1 MLGLDKILN
10 FLYNVKRFNLTRRR
24 HKEQKSYQKKK
35 RKLETISPPEPKKIF
50 HKKTV
55 EAKSKNQQDYLD
67 ALDEKELICCIGP
80 AGSGKTYLAVATALL
95 GLRSGR
101 YKKIIIT
108 RPLVQADE
116 DSGSLPG
123 DLMKKLD
130 PYLRPMY
137 NEMSHF
143 ITPEVVQQWLKNKQL
158 EIVPFGYVR
167 GWNFHNTFVLA
178 DETQNATYKQL
189 KLLITRLGRRST
201 MVLTGDYTQSDLPP
215 SKQGGIYK
223 MAKHIVPNVGDAA
236 VIELTIADIQR
247 GKLVANFL
255 IACEEY
261 ENEAGTRE
269 GTGAER

>member
-1 MLGLDKILN
+1 MLGLDKTFN
-10 FLYNVKRFNLTRRR
+10 FLYNVTTRFTLTRRR
-24 HKEQKSYQKKK
+24 HKEQKDYQKKK
-35 RKLETISPPEPKKIF
+35 RRLETISPPEPKKIF

-55 EAKSKNQQDYLD
+55 EAKSQNQQDYLD
-67 ALDEKELICCIGP
+67 AMDEQELICCIGP

-95 GLRSGR
+95 GMKSGR
-101 YKKIIIT
+101 YKKIVIT

-123 DLMKKLD
+123 DLMKKLE

-137 NEMSHF
+137 NEMNHF
-143 ITPEVVQQWLKNKQL
+143 ITPEIVKEWLRTKQL
-158 EIVPFGYVR
+158 EIVPLGYMR

-178 DETQNATYKQL
+178 DESQNATYKQL

-201 MVLTGDYTQSDLPP
+201 MVLTGDYTQSDLHP

-223 MAKHIVPNVGDAA
+223 MAKHVVPNVEDAT
-236 VIELTIADIQR
+236 VVELTFADIQR

-255 IACEEY
+255 KACEDY
-261 ENEAGTRE
+261 ENETR
-269 GTGAER
+269 TQQGASP